1 MSGDTTMRS
10 AVIRAARHWAQI
22 PVFARIA
29 IIYLLGRVITTAFLA
44 LAADLAGPGSR
55 FGADASIADFVLGW
69 DAQWYWLVAWEGY
82 PQTLPLTEA
91 GQVAE
96 NAWAFMPVYAYAA
109 QVVGLPLGSWGAG
122 ALLISL
128 VAGYF
133 ACVALHR
140 LLRDRIG
147 GTAAMW
153 AVAFFAW
160 GPLAALFQV
169 GYAETL
175 FVMLLLIALDLVAR
189 RRFGWLYLVIPV
201 MAFTRPGILAFAL
214 YLGLY
219 GILRWVRRRRD
230 PLPAREIVHIIAL
243 GALATVTGFAWQV
256 IAGIVTGDPGSYL
269 ATELAWRRNWGIGEG
284 AFVPFEGWVQAAQF
298 WFSQW
303 GMPGWWGFI
312 ALAIL
317 VAAAI
322 WMLFARNVKRLGA
335 DVRLWGASYLLY
347 LLAVFFPQS
356 STFRLLLP
364 LTPLAGALAVPRSRL
379 YRAGVLMLC
388 LLGQWVW
395 IHQMYALGST
405 YWQVP

>member
-1 MSGDTTMRS
+1 
-10 AVIRAARHWAQI
+10 
-22 PVFARIA
+22 
-29 IIYLLGRVITTAFLA
+29 
-44 LAADLAGPGSR
+44 
-55 FGADASIADFVLGW
+55 
-69 DAQWYWLVAWEGY
+69 
-82 PQTLPLTEA
+82 
-91 GQVAE
+91 
-96 NAWAFMPVYAYAA
+96 
-109 QVVGLPLGSWGAG
+109 
-122 ALLISL
+122 
-128 VAGYF
+128 
-133 ACVALHR
+133 
-140 LLRDRIG
+140 
-147 GTAAMW
+147 
-153 AVAFFAW
+153 
-160 GPLAALFQV
+160 
-169 GYAETL
+169 
-175 FVMLLLIALDLVAR
+175 
-189 RRFGWLYLVIPV
+189 
-201 MAFTRPGILAFAL
+201 
-214 YLGLY
+214 
-219 GILRWVRRRRD
+219 
-230 PLPAREIVHIIAL
+230 REIVHIIAL